1 MPAECRLSLSKSLA
15 EFRRRSGE
23 RKSTHFLRRHVRR
36 RKYRSACKRAHR
48 PPWADGAC
56 AAAGRK
62 PFRQKSTTFL
72 TKATPQAIACGV
84 VSAWPRFIA
93 SEAGL
98 APSGSPAAPAHN
110 LAAADV
116 PKTTTTPAGRVCR
129 AAAACPKASQSFAAA
144 AAKESPIIFSGDMCG
159 GENTSQAASVEFVRR
174 RRTNYAR
181 SRLQPLCQKV
191 ILFDSDNPAGR
202 SLRGCL
208 SMTLQAQ
215 RSVFLHW
222 DAGEL
227 RLRQITQTALPSS
240 RQTAS

>member
-1 MPAECRLSLSKSLA
+1 MTCGAVFQSRAAPNKGCSKSLA

-23 RKSTHFLRRHVRR
+23 RKS
-36 RKYRSACKRAHR
+36 RSFSSATCAAKKIPLGLQTCA
-48 PPWADGAC
+48 PSAKADGAC

-72 TKATPQAIACGV
+72 TKKTPQAIACGV
-84 VSAWPRFIA
+84 ASAWPRFIA

-98 APSGSPAAPAHN
+98 APSGSPAAPAHVF
-110 LAAADV
+110 AAADV
-116 PKTTTTPAGRVCR
+116 PETATTPQTIC
-129 AAAACPKASQSFAAA
+129 
-144 AAKESPIIFSGDMCG
+144 
-159 GENTSQAASVEFVRR
+159 
-174 RRTNYAR
+174 
-181 SRLQPLCQKV
+181 
-191 ILFDSDNPAGR
+191 
-202 SLRGCL
+202 LRGCL
-208 SMTLQAQ
+208 STTLQAQ

>member
-1 MPAECRLSLSKSLA
+1 MTCGAVFQSRAAPNKGCSKSLA

-23 RKSTHFLRRHVRR
+23 RKSNHFLRRHVRR

-48 PPWADGAC
+48 PPKADGAC

-72 TKATPQAIACGV
+72 TKTTPQAIACGV
-84 VSAWPRFIA
+84 ASAYPRSIA

-98 APSGSPAAPAHN
+98 APSGSPAALSHN
-110 LAAADV
+110 SAATD
-116 PKTTTTPAGRVCR
+116 
-129 AAAACPKASQSFAAA
+129 S
-144 AAKESPIIFSGDMCG
+144 
-159 GENTSQAASVEFVRR
+159 
-174 RRTNYAR
+174 
-181 SRLQPLCQKV
+181 LQN
-191 ILFDSDNPAGR
+191 SDNPAGDC
-202 SLRGCL
+202 LRGCL

-215 RSVFLHW
+215 RSVFLNW

-227 RLRQITQTALPSS
+227 RLRQITPTALPFS

>member
-1 MPAECRLSLSKSLA
+1 MGLCTLHRLMGSAYPKNLV

-23 RKSTHFLRRHVRR
+23 RKSNHFLRRHVRL
-36 RKYRSACKRAHR
+36 RKYFSACKRARR

-84 VSAWPRFIA
+84 ASAWPRFIA

-98 APSGSPAAPAHN
+98 APSGSPAALSHN
-110 LAAADV
+110 SAATD
-116 PKTTTTPAGRVCR
+116 
-129 AAAACPKASQSFAAA
+129 S
-144 AAKESPIIFSGDMCG
+144 
-159 GENTSQAASVEFVRR
+159 
-174 RRTNYAR
+174 
-181 SRLQPLCQKV
+181 LQN
-191 ILFDSDNPAGR
+191 SDNPAGDC
-202 SLRGCL
+202 LRGCL